1 MNPRPHSLG
10 LRLLALVVAVGPLTA
25 QQAKTLPKV
34 QAAEGEEKE
43 EDVRMRME
51 DDKEYFGPMAPG
63 YLNHKLKLSL
73 EMARKWGHT
82 LPATGRLKG
91 TAAPTVGGPTWVNLG
106 PFTTSNI
113 DAQSDADSGRP
124 SAIVTHP
131 TDANIVY
138 LAHSGGGVF
147 KATNAASSGAWNWTS
162 ITDGLPTGSATGTL
176 AIGALVMDP
185 SDSNTLILGLGDGD
199 GTYAD
204 QPSADGIGLYKTVDG
219 GANWSTLGDWT
230 QAGNNTSR
238 IHQILA
244 VSSNLILVGG
254 NDGLWRSTNGGTN
267 WSRINVDAHTTGE
280 IWSVSKLSASEFI
293 LGYTDNTDSNGAI
306 FYSSDA
312 GLTWTQ
318 ATIAGGVPAFD
329 RVTVRTSDSGGTTA
343 YAIAKD
349 HVTGSFLTGVLKST
363 DKGHS
368 WSLVNGSSAPNRLFT
383 DYAAYNGTDSGD
395 GSQAFYN
402 HCLIVDSDDPNR
414 LFVGSNLALWRSMD
428 GGSTWQQMTHWYA
441 GTRVYAHA
449 DWHTGAIY
457 KNGGTKYF
465 YFGNDGG
472 LSIVRDPWRST
483 IPSGAAGGAGVDK
496 DPTFIDNSKNV
507 GLANHLVYNL
517 GSTLAS
523 NAADAKYRI
532 SLGLQDNGSRIRT
545 DAGSGLQNSGQ
556 FDENVGGDGFGTV
569 WHPADATMVLAS
581 LYNTRIKRSTNG
593 GASFTSSTSG
603 IGTEATPF
611 RTILTLDESD
621 SSGNTVYTA
630 SNTKAYK
637 STNFGSSW
645 TALPAAFTASTTAR
659 IRGIAV
665 AKTNGNNITVLTSA
679 SVNVSANGGSS
690 WTNVAASVPGNTPS
704 GARFSGVWYDTTNAN
719 VMYLT
724 SAALNHTQSHVWK
737 STNGGTTWTAIDGG
751 ANGFPTGGVAHV
763 IKNSPSDANTLF
775 VGTDYGV
782 FRSTNGGT
790 TWSRFGN
797 GLPSVRV
804 SDIYV
809 APDSSFI
816 RVATFGRGV
825 WEVATP
831 SGPAVSVSP
840 TAATII
846 TNSTLSITPTV
857 INTTTDNTVNWTT
870 TGGTI
875 LPANTATAVPAT
887 FTAPGTT
894 GTYTITATTVEAPAG
909 TANSVITVV
918 NPSAVTVTLS
928 PTPTTTTTTSSVVA
942 FTGSI
947 SGITDTAVN
956 WTASGGTFNVA
967 TGGSVNWTA
976 PGTGGS
982 YTVTA
987 TSHGA
992 PTRSASTTVT
1002 VVDPATITV
1011 SVAPTTKTLLGGGSQ
1026 SFTATVSAGSVTW
1039 SLSPS
1044 TGAGTITPSGTTC
1057 TYNAPAT
1064 ITTNQPVTLTAT
1076 ATLNNAKTASAAIS
1090 LKTLDLNGDGVVDV
1104 LDIIELTKRIG
1115 SVIAGDLALADLNGD
1130 GAIDDLDLAILLA
1143 GI

>member
-1 MNPRPHSLG
+1 MI
-10 LRLLALVVAVGPLTA
+10 AAGPLLTA
-25 QQAKTLPKV
+25 QQAKTLPRV
-34 QAAEGEEKE
+34 RAAEGEEKE
-43 EDVRMRME
+43 EDVRKRME
-51 DDKEYFGPMAPG
+51 DEKEYFGPMAPG
-63 YLNHKLKLSL
+63 YLNHKLKVSQ
-73 EMARKWGHT
+73 EIARQWGHT
-82 LPATGRLKG
+82 LPAMGRLKG
-91 TAAPTVGGPTWVNLG
+91 ATAPAAGGQTWTNLG
-106 PFTTSNI
+106 PFTSFFDT
-113 DAQSDADSGRP
+113 QSAVDSGRP
-124 SAIVTHP
+124 SAIVAHP

-147 KATNAASSGAWNWTS
+147 KATNAASSGAWNWTA

-176 AIGALVMDP
+176 AIGALIMDP
-185 SDSNTLILGLGDGD
+185 SDPNTLILGLGDGD

-204 QPSADGIGLYKTVDG
+204 QPSADGKGLYKTTDA
-219 GANWSTLGDWT
+219 GANWSALGDWT
-230 QAGNNTSR
+230 QAGNNTTR

-244 VSSNLILVGG
+244 VSSSLLLVGG

-267 WSRINVDAHTTGE
+267 WTRISVGAHTTGE
-280 IWSVSKLSASEFI
+280 IWSVSKLSATEFI
-293 LGYTDNTDSNGAI
+293 LGYTDNTDANGAI

-318 ATIAGGVPAFD
+318 ATIAGGVNAFD
-329 RVTVRTSDSGGTTA
+329 RVTVRTSNASGTNA
-343 YAIAKD
+343 YAIAED
-349 HVTGSFLTGVLKST
+349 DTTGNFLVGVLKST

-368 WSLVNGSSAPNRLFT
+368 WSLVNGSGAPNRLFT
-383 DYAAYNGTDSGD
+383 DYASYNGNDTGD

-402 HCLIVDSDDPNR
+402 HCLIVDPDDSNR

-449 DWHTGAIY
+449 DWHTGAVY
-457 KNGGTKYF
+457 NNAGTKYF

-472 LSIVRDPWRST
+472 LCIVRDPWRST
-483 IPSGAAGGAGVDK
+483 IPSGAAGGAGVNNDL
-496 DPTFIDNSKNV
+496 TFIDNTKNA

-532 SLGLQDNGSRIRT
+532 SLGLQDNGTRIRT
-545 DAGSGLQNSGQ
+545 DAGSGLQSSGR
-556 FDENVGGDGFGTV
+556 FDANVGGDGFGTV
-569 WHPADATMVLAS
+569 WHPVDATKVLAS
-581 LYNTRIKRSTNG
+581 LYSTRVYLSTNSG
-593 GASFTSSTSG
+593 GSFSSSTSG
-603 IGTEATPF
+603 IGSETKPF
-611 RTILTLDESD
+611 RTIITLDESD
-621 SSGNTVYTA
+621 ATGNTVYTA

-637 STNFGSSW
+637 STNFGTSW

-659 IRGIAV
+659 VRGIAV
-665 AKTNGNNITVLTSA
+665 AKTNSNNITVLTSA

-690 WTNVAASVPGNTPS
+690 WTNVAASVPGNTPT
-704 GARFSGVWYDTTNAN
+704 GARFSSVWYDTTNAS

-724 SAALNHTQSHVWK
+724 SAALDHTQSHVWK

-751 ANGFPTGGVAHV
+751 GNGFPAGGVAHV
-763 IKNSPSDANTLF
+763 IKNSPSAANTLF

-782 FRSTNGGT
+782 FQSTNGGT

-804 SDIYV
+804 SDIYI
-809 APDSSFI
+809 APDSSFV

-825 WEVATP
+825 WEIATP
-831 SGPAVSVSP
+831 TGPAVSVSP

-846 TNSTLSITPTV
+846 TNSTLNITPTV
-857 INTTTDNTVNWTT
+857 TNTTTDNTVNWTT

-875 LPANTATAVPAT
+875 LPSNTATAVPAT
-887 FTAPGTT
+887 FTAPGSA
-894 GTYTITATTVEAPAG
+894 GTYTVTATTVETPAS

-918 NPSAVTVTLS
+918 APSAVTVTLS

-942 FTGSI
+942 FTGSV
-947 SGITDTAVN
+947 SGITDTGVN
-956 WTASGGTFNVA
+956 WTASGGSFNVT

-976 PGTGGS
+976 PGTAGS

-987 TSHGA
+987 TANGA

-1011 SVAPTTKTLLGGGSQ
+1011 SVSPTTKTLLGGGSQ

-1044 TGAGTITPSGTTC
+1044 AGAGTITPSGTTC

-1064 ITTNQPVTLTAT
+1064 ISANQSVTLTAT
-1076 ATLNNAKTASAAIS
+1076 SALNGAKTASAAIS

-1104 LDIIELTKRIG
+1104 LDILELTKRTG
-1115 SVIAGDLALADLNGD
+1115 SAVSGDLAIADLNGD
-1130 GAIDDLDLAILLA
+1130 GVINDADLAILLA